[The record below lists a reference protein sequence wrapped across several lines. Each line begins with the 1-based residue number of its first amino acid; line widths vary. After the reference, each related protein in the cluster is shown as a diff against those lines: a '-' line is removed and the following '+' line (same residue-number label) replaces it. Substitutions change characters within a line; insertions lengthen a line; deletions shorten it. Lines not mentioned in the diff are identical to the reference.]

1 MHTEAHPCFNQN
13 SQRNRNY
20 LLQLLGLFTVP
31 VFQSQ
36 VRLVHDTTIGWP
48 STRPL
53 AIVDQTVDQSVP
65 VAGTR
70 MRQ

>member
-1 MHTEAHPCFNQN
+1 MHTEAYPCFEQN
-13 SQRNRNY
+13 SQRSRNY

-31 VFQSQ
+31 VSQSQ
-36 VRLVHDTTIGWP
+36 VRLVHDTAIGWP
-48 STRPL
+48 TTRPL
-53 AIVDQTVDQSVP
+53 AIVDQTVDHFTP

>member
-1 MHTEAHPCFNQN
+1 MYGIA
-13 SQRNRNY
+13 R
-20 LLQLLGLFTVP
+20 
-31 VFQSQ
+31 
-36 VRLVHDTTIGWP
+36 GWAG
-48 STRPL
+48 TRPL